1 MRMTG
6 HQFPCAVPSLFKKD
20 LNHAGL
26 AHKMYMRK
34 NAVSGRKNT
43 TISMLRI
50 AIDSKIRA
58 EMLINNSHILGLRPG

>member
-1 MRMTG
+1 MTG
-6 HQFPCAVPSLFKKD
+6 HQLLFAVPSLFKKA
-20 LNHAGL
+20 LNHGGL

-43 TISMLRI
+43 TKSMLRI

-58 EMLINNSHILGLRPG
+58 DVLISYSLNLA